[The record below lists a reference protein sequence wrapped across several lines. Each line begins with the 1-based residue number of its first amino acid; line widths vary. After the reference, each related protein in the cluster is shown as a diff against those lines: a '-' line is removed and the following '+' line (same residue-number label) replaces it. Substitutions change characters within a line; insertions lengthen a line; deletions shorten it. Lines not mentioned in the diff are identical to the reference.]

1 MSKIRAQ
8 EKQMKKVACL
18 KKERR
23 KDKGGKCEATTL
35 VSMGMFD
42 APILSQA
49 TQDVCKPLTT
59 VRQVPVGG
67 VIMYHEE

>member
-1 MSKIRAQ
+1 MSKNLTLLVTTKLLEVCQR
-8 EKQMKKVACL
+8 E
-18 KKERR
+18 
-23 KDKGGKCEATTL
+23 CEATTL